1 MLNDFLMDLIPYH
14 EKTHDRL
21 LFYKNRQ
28 PATCIGEKTIN
39 PINKNKL
46 LTDVTQKI
54 KRTVIPT
61 RF

>member
-1 MLNDFLMDLIPYH
+1 MDLIPYH